1 MRFVL
6 FDNNPGLRQLADGL
20 FHGELEVLEGGE
32 SWLESYRRYCLERS
46 VEVCVLPRFLVE
58 RVLPESSA
66 GVIEGFD
73 ERIWPTRFLTLPA
86 YPQWRNMGRGQI
98 LRRIERLLGRV
109 ESSRRPEVVVPLN
122 VFDWGDEDL
131 TRTSLECLAFAR
143 DRQAF
148 IQSA

>member
-6 FDNNPGLRQLADGL
+6 FDHNPVLRQLADGL
-20 FHGELEVLEGGE
+20 FHAEFEVLEAGD
-32 SWLESYRRYCLERS
+32 SWLEAYRRYCLERS

-66 GVIEGFD
+66 GALEGFD

-98 LRRIERLLGRV
+98 LRRIERLLGRI
-109 ESSRRPEVVVPLN
+109 ESSRRSDVVVPLN
-122 VFDWGDEDL
+122 LFDWGDEEW